1 MSQWITLS
9 TAHGPVRVWQALP
22 AGTPRAGLVVIQ
34 EIFGANAHIR
44 HVAEQ
49 YAAEGYAVLA
59 PAFFD
64 LLEPGLELAYDAEG
78 VNRGKELVTA
88 LGVDRAVSVVQAA
101 AQQLER
107 HGKVGTVGYCWG
119 GTIAMLAAQRLG
131 LPSASYYGA
140 RNVPFLDSPFKAP
153 AIFHF
158 GAQDASIPPAAGP
171 GWPVTALVEVRA
183 AVLGPNTSMAAWDS
197 ARSLWGVPVPWQL
210 MWPTSPA
217 STPAS
222 RRASRMQRA
231 RPSPRGAGWMRS

>member
-9 TAHGPVRVWQALP
+9 TAHGPVRAWQALP
-22 AGTPRAGLVVIQ
+22 EGTPRAGLVVIQ

-140 RNVPFLDSPFKAP
+140 FKAP

-158 GAQDASIPPAAGP
+158 GAQDASIPPAAVAAHREKQP
-171 GWPVTALVEVRA
+171 TLPVYVYPADHAFNREVGMHYHA
-183 AVLGPNTSMAAWDS
+183 PS
-197 ARSLWGVPVPWQL
+197 AEL
-210 MWPTSPA
+210 
-217 STPAS
+217 
-222 RRASRMQRA
+222 A
-231 RPSPRGAGWMRS
+231 RERTLAFFSENLR

>member
-9 TAHGPVRVWQALP
+9 TAHGPVRAWQALP

-88 LGVDRAVSVVQAA
+88 LGMDRAVSVVQAA

-140 RNVPFLDSPFKAP
+140 RNVPFLDGPFKAP

-158 GAQDASIPPAAGP
+158 GAQDASIPPAAVAAHREKQP
-171 GWPVTALVEVRA
+171 TLPVYVYPADHAFNREVGMHYHA
-183 AVLGPNTSMAAWDS
+183 PS
-197 ARSLWGVPVPWQL
+197 AEL
-210 MWPTSPA
+210 
-217 STPAS
+217 
-222 RRASRMQRA
+222 A
-231 RPSPRGAGWMRS
+231 RERTLAFFSENLR